1 MGCSPNTVDSNLP
14 ALVKP
19 LSSISSSRPR
29 ARANDRDALVRVLD
43 ESRFHLHVD
52 CDRASPWLLEALEV
66 AGYADGSFVRPDG
79 SQSSPRY
86 VRTLKVC
93 DPKQFKREA
102 RWLTRTIQRDGQ
114 FVGFVETEV
123 IVRRVSIAR
132 SATVLT
138 PAPPFVA
145 HVRKEPGGRSK
156 QADLHVSLCAS
167 ESDPRIV
174 SQLVQM
180 GLSYAFLP
188 KPWGSAAVFSLQG
201 GRRIIAEAFSA
212 LEGFLRG
219 SGGAARCSIKEERI
233 ASLWVSGDD
242 APAMNV
248 IDRIDWRYA

>member
-1 MGCSPNTVDSNLP
+1 L
-14 ALVKP
+14 
-19 LSSISSSRPR
+19 
-29 ARANDRDALVRVLD
+29 ARVAEVG
-43 ESRFHLHVD
+43 
-52 CDRASPWLLEALEV
+52 LETLEV
-66 AGYADGSFVRPDG
+66 AGYVDGSFVRPDG

-86 VRTLKVC
+86 VRTLKVQ
-93 DPKQFKREA
+93 DPKEFKRES
-102 RWLTRTIQRDGQ
+102 RWLTRTVQRDGQ

-123 IVRRVSIAR
+123 IVRRVPIAR

-180 GLSYAFLP
+180 GLSCAFLP
-188 KPWGSAAVFSLQG
+188 KSWGSAAVFSLQG

-242 APAMNV
+242 APPMNV